1 MSSGPPK
8 LASMHQSG
16 VSDPEQEWINK
27 YRAAIA
33 DSEASEKRSFRKM
46 VGRVG
51 FLIGIIVGRSQK
63 LVKKSPRISKV
74 SKLKRAWPQPLE
86 EIGIEGTEKKK
97 RGARKQNSGKSA
109 A

>member
-1 MSSGPPK
+1 M

-16 VSDPEQEWINK
+16 VSDPEQEWIKK
-27 YRAAIA
+27 YRAATA
-33 DSEASEKRSFRKM
+33 ASELSEKRSFRKM

-63 LVKKSPRISKV
+63 LVKKAVGFGKV
-74 SKLKRAWPQPLE
+74 SVPKRARPQPLE
-86 EIGIEGTEKKK
+86 EIGIQGMEKKK
-97 RGARKQNSGKSA
+97 RGARKQNSGQSA

>member
-1 MSSGPPK
+1 
-8 LASMHQSG
+8 MHQSG

-86 EIGIEGTEKKK
+86 EIGIEGIEKKK

>member
-1 MSSGPPK
+1 M

-33 DSEASEKRSFRKM
+33 DSEPSEKRSFRKM

-63 LVKKSPRISKV
+63 FVKKSRQVSKV
-74 SKLKRAWPQPLE
+74 SMPKRARPQPLE
-86 EIGIEGTEKKK
+86 EIGIEGIEKKK
-97 RGARKQNSGKSA
+97 RGARKQDSGTSA

>member
-1 MSSGPPK
+1 M

-27 YRAAIA
+27 YRAATA
-33 DSEASEKRSFRKM
+33 DPERPKSGASRKI

-51 FLIGIIVGRSQK
+51 FLIGIVVGRSQK
-63 LVKKSPRISKV
+63 FVKKAVGFGKV
-74 SKLKRAWPQPLE
+74 SMPKRARPQPQE
-86 EIGIEGTEKKK
+86 EIGIEGMEKKK
-97 RGARKQNSGKSA
+97 RGARKQNSGQSA